1 MPLAMVDARVPF
13 VGAVT
18 IVTGDGPREPVS
30 FATMSIVP
38 GPPLGRQT
46 VSAVATGAAAPRTLK
61 SGSEEVWSRVDAV
74 YSQVAVVQPTPLQV
88 TSASTRYSV
97 GEPAGATE
105 LLTQPVRPAA
115 SAQVPT

>member
-38 GPPLGRQT
+38 GPPLGRKT
-46 VSAVATGAAAPRTLK
+46 VWGVAHGGAGPAAGQGHGVGGRDRCGGAAHVK
-61 SGSEEVWSRVDAV
+61 ERVGGGVEQGGRRVLA
-74 YSQVAVVQPTPLQV
+74 
-88 TSASTRYSV
+88 
-97 GEPAGATE
+97 GGGGATD
-105 LLTQPVRPAA
+105 A
-115 SAQVPT
+115 